1 MIYLKKGLKIIS
13 FNILFIFIILL
24 IYELI
29 YGNWFNSKN
38 YGNLFLPLNKSLII
52 KKLPYKSNRP
62 ILYTTD
68 KNGFR
73 ANNYDL
79 SSIDI
84 LVIGGSTTEEKLI
97 DDKNLWTKV
106 LEKKI
111 NRKILNAGIGGQ
123 TSFGHVKMFDIWF
136 SRFENLRPSHILYYI
151 GINDALFMIENI
163 TSVNLEEFSVK
174 RIMNLIDRDSLAHVK
189 KIDKFYQYIKNN
201 SGLVQLFK
209 FLKGNFISYKY
220 KFSYFNP
227 SYFENNNIETSTNF
241 SLTKEDKD
249 KILLYKQYYLKNLEQ
264 LLTKAKEINST
275 PIFITQ
281 IISPK
286 HWLYNYLKEINSY
299 TKMFC
304 KTKILQCIYL
314 SENILLT
321 DDDFYDGIHTN
332 PNGSKKIGLYLSKYF
347 NN

>member
-1 MIYLKKGLKIIS
+1 MIYLKKGLKIFI
-13 FNILFIFIILL
+13 FNILFILIILL

-52 KKLPYKSNRP
+52 EKLPYQSNHP

-73 ANNYDL
+73 ANKYDL

-97 DDKNLWTKV
+97 DDNYIWTKI

-111 NRKILNAGIGGQ
+111 NKKILNAGIGGQ

-136 SRFENLRPSHILYYI
+136 SRFEDLRPNHILFYI

-163 TSVNLEEFSVK
+163 NSVNLEEFSIN
-174 RIMNLIDRDSLAHVK
+174 RIMNSINRDSLVHVN

-220 KFSYFNP
+220 KISYNP
-227 SYFENNNIETSTNF
+227 SYIDNNNIDNNVSL
-241 SLTKEDKD
+241 SLTKEEKE
-249 KILLYKQYYLKNLEQ
+249 KILLYKKYYLNNLEQ
-264 LLTKAKEINST
+264 LLTKANEINST

-281 IISPK
+281 IISSK
-286 HWLYNYLKEINSY
+286 HWLYNHLKEINSY

-304 KTKILQCIYL
+304 KTKILRCIYL
-314 SENILLT
+314 SENISLT

-332 PNGSKKIGLYLSKYF
+332 PNGSKKIGLFLSNYF